1 MSEFTDAV
9 RSSLTDEWRSTR
21 EIASGIP
28 MSRGIAEETHR
39 MEVCRVLRR
48 MERDG
53 LAEGRVVRPGHGKG
67 KEWRLKA

>member
-1 MSEFTDAV
+1 MSEFADAV

-53 LAEGRVVRPGHGKG
+53 LAEGRLVQLRHGRA
-67 KEWRLKA
+67 KEWRSRA